1 MFRTIYDFSFIPHMG
16 SVFLYRVWAALRHV
30 NASSAFPVSCQ
41 RPPLATLGAVGQDL
55 GEDRKRINE
64 GRERKNREVE
74 RLTSQ
79 QSKMTCRQEGEN
91 LKN

>member
-16 SVFLYRVWAALRHV
+16 SVFLYQVWAALRH
-30 NASSAFPVSCQ
+30 ASSAFPVSCQ

-55 GEDRKRINE
+55 GEDKKRINE
-64 GRERKNREVE
+64 GREKNREVE

-79 QSKMTCRQEGEN
+79 QSKMT
-91 LKN
+91 